1 MQKLFSAISM
11 HFVCYS
17 CVYLITNVVNCLE
30 FMDRAVGL
38 RELPNVT
45 VLDQIEVKNDHLL
58 VVLSGNPFIDAMES
72 EKQREK
78 RIHGTWNKKVFYT
91 VYSPLL
97 FMLHD
102 LFLELRNNHC
112 TWNSSYCICTILN

>member
-1 MQKLFSAISM
+1 MLFMCLSY
-11 HFVCYS
+11 HQC
-17 CVYLITNVVNCLE
+17 VNCLE

-72 EKQREK
+72 EKQR
-78 RIHGTWNKKVFYT
+78 KKKDSWYLEQQSILHIPLFY
-91 VYSPLL
+91 SCC
-97 FMLHD
+97 MI
-102 LFLELRNNHC
+102 
-112 TWNSSYCICTILN
+112 CIS

>member
-1 MQKLFSAISM
+1 MSKIVVSDSIMQKLFSAISM

-72 EKQREK
+72 EKQRKK
-78 RIHGTWNKKVFYT
+78 RIHGTWNKKVFYIF
-91 VYSPLL
+91 P
-97 FMLHD
+97 
-102 LFLELRNNHC
+102 
-112 TWNSSYCICTILN
+112 SSIHAA